1 MKKYF
6 IYAVSA
12 LALAG
17 CSSDDFLGGQPSP
30 TKLTDNNVIN
40 FNGGSSA
47 TTRATL
53 KEGGEAAT
61 KLGNKFF
68 VYGTKVNSGKTE
80 EVNDQTNQQ
89 VVYMNYLVQFNAATA
104 NTTVSNTAGWEYVGV
119 TNEFTT
125 AVTPNVGNKDQ
136 TIKYWDYSAP
146 SYVFYA
152 CSAHGDDLKNG
163 KVGIEKIT
171 DASTETNPSV
181 YKKGYKVTLKEG
193 ANPEKLYF
201 SDRKVL
207 TQSKDAEHG
216 KKDVYGGEV
225 NFTFRNSMA
234 KVRVAFYET
243 IPGYK
248 VTINNFYKT
257 ENTQNTQSTAVTD
270 KFVADLKNTPLVM
283 SVDGTTYKVVY
294 YDDESGD
301 LENQPRMIAT
311 EDGAEKNVL
320 TLGEG
325 LIGSNLGTDKS
336 TPTYDQNDKAYTW
349 FMPQTENTSNL
360 KLKVDYT
367 LTSEDGSN
375 ETIKVKGA
383 TAEVPAELLRW
394 KPNYAYTY
402 LFKIST
408 NTNGGT
414 GGTGDPAGLYPIT
427 FDASV
432 VETADGNAEYITTV
446 SEASITTFG
455 VNGNLYVHDAKEYT
469 AGSDIYA
476 TVVEGDALKTLVIAA
491 QSGTTVNTKVYKIT
505 DAYAS
510 TVNEAQVAEWVAN
523 PSTITL
529 ASYLTDYSTNVFVV
543 TSVPSGDGHDITLAA
558 PATAL
563 KLASIPAGTYAI
575 EYTNTTAWTGSYKKV
590 YKVIKVVNN
599 NNN

>member
-47 TTRATL
+47 TTRSELT
-53 KEGGEAAT
+53 GSTAAN

-68 VYGTKVNSGKTE
+68 VYGTKQTTNTE
-80 EVNDQTNQQ
+80 QADGTDEQT
-89 VVYMNYLVQFNAATA
+89 VYKNYLVEWNGKA

-119 TNEFTT
+119 SNSYPD
-125 AVTPNVGNKDQ
+125 AVTPNVVPNPQ

-152 CSAHGDDLKNG
+152 CSAKDVDLTNG
-163 KVGIEKIT
+163 NVSIEKIT
-171 DASTETNPSV
+171 NASLVFE
-181 YKKGYKVTLKEG
+181 KGYTVTLKEN
-193 ANPEKLYF
+193 AHPEDLYF

-225 NFTFRNSMA
+225 NLTFRNSMA

-243 IPGYK
+243 IPGYSVK
-248 VTINNFYKT
+248 IDKFYSSIGTNNT
-257 ENTQNTQSTAVTD
+257 ENSSN
-270 KFVADLKNTPLVM
+270 FVADLTNTPLVM
-283 SVDGTTYKVVY
+283 SAAGTVYKVVY
-294 YDDESGD
+294 YESGD
-301 LENQPRMIAT
+301 LKNQPRMIAT
-311 EDGAEKNVL
+311 ENGAEKVVL
-320 TLGEG
+320 TLGTG
-325 LIGSNLGTDKS
+325 LFGNDLGTEKIN
-336 TPTYDQNDKAYTW
+336 PTYDKNAGAYTW
-349 FMPQTENTSNL
+349 FMPQTENQSKLN
-360 KLKVDYT
+360 LKVDYT
-367 LTSEDGSN
+367 LTSTDGSGEKIN
-375 ETIKVKGA
+375 VKGA
-383 TAEVPAELLRW
+383 TAEVPAELLCW

-446 SEASITTFG
+446 SEASITTFA
-455 VNGNLYVHDAKEYT
+455 VKDKKYVHDANEYT

-476 TVVEGDALKTLVIAA
+476 TVVEGDALKTLVINDP
-491 QSGTTVNTKVYKIT
+491 SGTTVNTKVYKIV
-505 DAYAS
+505 DAHVSEA
-510 TVNEAQVAEWVAN
+510 NEAQVAEWIAKFTSQTLNQYLTTYNDNVSVVSEV
-523 PSTITL
+523 PSEDGKTITL
-529 ASYLTDYSTNVFVV
+529 GNS
-543 TSVPSGDGHDITLAA
+543 
-558 PATAL
+558 ATAL
-563 KLASIPAGTYAI
+563 KLQGITAGTYAI
-575 EYTNTTAWTGSYKKV
+575 EYTNNNAWTGSYKKV
-590 YKVIKVVNN
+590 YKVIKVQ
-599 NNN
+599 

>member
-40 FNGGSSA
+40 FNGDRSS
-47 TTRATL
+47 TTRAT
-53 KEGGEAAT
+53 KEGSDAAG
-61 KLGNKFF
+61 KLGKKFF
-68 VYGTKVNSGKTE
+68 VYGTKQTTDTE
-80 EVNDQTNQQ
+80 KADGTDEQT
-89 VVYMNYLVQFNAATA
+89 VYMNYLVTFDDGTA

-119 TNEFTT
+119 DNSYKT
-125 AVTPNVGNKDQ
+125 AVTPNVGDKSQ

-152 CSAHGDDLKNG
+152 CSAHGDDLSKNNG
-163 KVGIEKIT
+163 KVKIEKIT
-171 DASTETNPSV
+171 DASAEPNPTV
-181 YKKGYKVTLKEG
+181 YKKGYKVTLKDG
-193 ANPEKLYF
+193 AHPENLYF

-207 TQSKDAEHG
+207 TKSSNAVHG
-216 KKDVYGGEV
+216 EKDVYGGEV
-225 NFTFRNSMA
+225 NLTFRNSMT

-270 KFVADLKNTPLVM
+270 KFVADLKNTPLAM
-283 SVDGTTYKVVY
+283 SANGTKYKVVY
-294 YDDESGD
+294 YESGD
-301 LENQPRMIAT
+301 LVNQPRMIAT
-311 EDGAEKNVL
+311 ENGAEKTVL
-320 TLGEG
+320 TLGTNLFG
-325 LIGSNLGTDKS
+325 NPLGTEKTS
-336 TPTYDQNDKAYTW
+336 PTYDTNAGAYTW
-349 FMPQTENTSNL
+349 FLPQTENSSKLN
-360 KLKVDYT
+360 LKVDYT
-367 LTSEDGSN
+367 LTSTDGST

-383 TAEVPAELLRW
+383 TAEVPAELLCW

-414 GGTGDPAGLYPIT
+414 GGTTDPAGLYPIT

-446 SEASITTFG
+446 SEASITTFA
-455 VNGNLYVHDAKEYT
+455 VKDNMYVHDASEYT

-476 TVVEGDALKTLVIAA
+476 TVVEGDALQKLTINTNGA
-491 QSGTTVNTKVYKIT
+491 NTKVYKIA
-505 DAYAS
+505 DSYAL
-510 TVNEAQVAEWVAN
+510 TANEAQVAEWVAN
-523 PSTITL
+523 SKTDHYSDYTSDVSVSVQTKVPSGDGSTITL
-529 ASYLTDYSTNVFVV
+529 ANS
-543 TSVPSGDGHDITLAA
+543 
-558 PATAL
+558 ATAL
-563 KLASIPAGTYAI
+563 KLAGITTGTYAI
-575 EYTNTTAWTGSYKKV
+575 EYTNTNAWTGSYKPV

-599 NNN
+599 

>member
-47 TTRATL
+47 TTRSELT
-53 KEGGEAAT
+53 GSTAAT

-68 VYGTKVNSGKTE
+68 VYGTKVNAGKTE
-80 EVNDQTNQQ
+80 GNDETNQQ
-89 VVYMNYLVQFNAATA
+89 VVYKNYLVYWNGQT

-119 TNEFTT
+119 DNSYKT
-125 AVTPNVGNKDQ
+125 AVTPNVGDQSQ

-146 SYVFYA
+146 RYVFYA
-152 CSAHGDDLKNG
+152 CSADGTDLKNG
-163 KVGIEKIT
+163 KVKIEKIT
-171 DASTETNPSV
+171 DASAEPNPSV

-193 ANPEKLYF
+193 AHPEDLYF

-207 TQSKDAEHG
+207 TKSNDAEHG

-225 NFTFRNSMA
+225 NLTFRNSMA

-243 IPGYK
+243 IPGYS
-248 VTINNFYKT
+248 VTINKFYSSIGT
-257 ENTQNTQSTAVTD
+257 NNTGNNSN
-270 KFVADLKNTPLVM
+270 FVADLKQNTPFVM
-283 SVDGTTYKVVY
+283 SDGGTVYKVVY
-294 YDDESGD
+294 YESGD
-301 LENQPRMIAT
+301 LVNQPRLIAT
-311 EDGAEKNVL
+311 DPNQKVNVL
-320 TLGEG
+320 TLGTG
-325 LIGSNLGTDKS
+325 LIGNSLGTDKS
-336 TPTYDQNDKAYTW
+336 TPTYDQNAGAYTW

-367 LTSEDGSN
+367 LTSTDGSN
-375 ETIKVKGA
+375 ETINVKGA
-383 TAEVPAELLRW
+383 TAEVPAKLLCW

-402 LFKIST
+402 LFKISD
-408 NTNGGT
+408 NTNGST
-414 GGTGDPAGLYPIT
+414 GGNVTGLYPIT

-446 SEASITTFG
+446 SEASITTFA
-455 VNGNLYVHDAKEYT
+455 VKDNKYVHDAKEYT

-476 TVVEGDALKTLVIAA
+476 TVVEGHALKDLTI
-491 QSGTTVNTKVYKIT
+491 NTNIKVYQIT
-505 DAYAS
+505 DASA
-510 TVNEAQVAEWVAN
+510 NEAQVAEWIAN
-523 PSTITL
+523 SKT
-529 ASYLTDYSTNVFVV
+529 AYYSDYTTGVSVE
-543 TSVPSGDGHDITLAA
+543 TSVPSEDGNTITLGNSAN
-558 PATAL
+558 PAKAL
-563 KLASIPAGTYAI
+563 RLEGIGAGTYAI

-590 YKVIKVVNN
+590 YKVIKVQ
-599 NNN
+599 

>member
-40 FNGGSSA
+40 FNGDRSS
-47 TTRATL
+47 TTRAPYS
-53 KEGGEAAT
+53 GADAAT
-61 KLGNKFF
+61 KLGDKFF

-80 EVNDQTNQQ
+80 EVNDETNQQ
-89 VVYMNYLVQFNAATA
+89 VVYMNYLVKFKDGTA

-119 TNEFTT
+119 SNNFFN
-125 AVTPNVGNKDQ
+125 AVTPSVGNQTQ

-152 CSAHGDDLKNG
+152 CSAKEGDLTNG
-163 KVGIEKIT
+163 KVSIVKIT
-171 DASTETNPSV
+171 DASSETNPSV
-181 YKKGYKVTLKEG
+181 YKKGYTVTLKKG
-193 ANPEKLYF
+193 ANPENLYF

-207 TQSKDAEHG
+207 KKASDNGSVHG
-216 KKDVYGGEV
+216 EDNKYGGEV
-225 NFTFRNSMA
+225 NLTFRNSMT

-243 IPGYK
+243 IPGYSVQIK
-248 VTINNFYKT
+248 KFYT
-257 ENTQNTQSTAVTD
+257 TPSGESSSD
-270 KFVADLKNTPLVM
+270 FVADLKNTPLVM

-311 EDGAEKNVL
+311 DNNAKKDVL
-320 TLGEG
+320 TLGTG
-325 LIGSNLGTDKS
+325 LIGNSLKTDK
-336 TPTYDQNDKAYTW
+336 TNPTYDTNDGDYTW
-349 FMPQTENTSNL
+349 FLPQTENQSKL

-367 LTSEDGSN
+367 LTSTDGSG
-375 ETIKVKGA
+375 ETINVKGA
-383 TAEVPAELLRW
+383 TAEVPAELLCW

-414 GGTGDPAGLYPIT
+414 GGDGDPAGLYPIT

-432 VETADGNAEYITTV
+432 VETAEGNAEYITTV
-446 SEASITTFG
+446 SEASITTFA
-455 VNGNLYVHDAKEYT
+455 VKDDKYVHDASEYT

-476 TVVEGDALKTLVIAA
+476 TVVEGDALKTLTI
-491 QSGTTVNTKVYKIT
+491 GTNIKVYKIAANQALT
-505 DAYAS
+505 A
-510 TVNEAQVAEWVAN
+510 NEAQVAEWVAN
-523 PSTITL
+523 SK
-529 ASYLTDYSTNVFVV
+529 TDYYSDYEGVV
-543 TSVPSGDGHDITLAA
+543 SVETTVPSGDGHTITLAN

-563 KLASIPAGTYAI
+563 KLASIATGTYAI
-575 EYTNTTAWTGSYKKV
+575 EYTNTNPWTGTYKKV
-590 YKVIKVVNN
+590 YKVIKVQ
-599 NNN
+599 

>member
-47 TTRATL
+47 TTRGVLNGTTNPT
-53 KEGGEAAT
+53 AAS

-68 VYGTKVNSGKTE
+68 VYGTKQTTNTE
-80 EVNDQTNQQ
+80 QADGTDEQT
-89 VVYMNYLVQFNAATA
+89 VYKNYLVEWNGTA

-119 TNEFTT
+119 TNIYTS
-125 AVTPNVGNKDQ
+125 AVKPNVGNQSQ

-152 CSAHGDDLKNG
+152 CSANGTDLSKG
-163 KVGIEKIT
+163 EVKIEKIT
-171 DASTETNPSV
+171 NASSIYE
-181 YKKGYKVTLKEG
+181 KGYKVTLKQG
-193 ANPEKLYF
+193 ANPEDLYF

-207 TQSKDAEHG
+207 TKSTDAEHG
-216 KKDVYGGEV
+216 KQDVYGGEV
-225 NFTFRNSMA
+225 NLTFRNSMA

-270 KFVADLKNTPLVM
+270 KFVADLTNTPLVI
-283 SVDGTTYKVVY
+283 DPTNGTNYIVTYY
-294 YDDESGD
+294 GSGHQ
-301 LENQPRMIAT
+301 LENQPKMVPET
-311 EDGAEKNVL
+311 SNTTNVL
-320 TLGEG
+320 TLGKG
-325 LIGSNLGTDKS
+325 LAANTDISTEKS
-336 TPTYDQNDKAYTW
+336 TPTYDQSAGAYTW
-349 FMPQTENTSNL
+349 FMPQTENSSKL

-375 ETIKVKGA
+375 ETIKVNGA
-383 TAEVPAELLRW
+383 TAEVPAELLCW

-402 LFKIST
+402 LFKISD
-408 NTNGGT
+408 NTNGST
-414 GGTGDPAGLYPIT
+414 GGNVTGLYPIT

-476 TVVEGDALKTLVIAA
+476 TVVEGHALKDLTI
-491 QSGTTVNTKVYKIT
+491 NTNIKVYQINNT
-505 DAYAS
+505 YAS
-510 TVNEAQVAEWVAN
+510 TANEAQVAEWVAN
-523 PSTITL
+523 SSTITL
-529 ASYLTDYSTNVFVV
+529 ANYLTDYSTNVSVV
-543 TSVPSGDGHDITLAA
+543 TSVPSEDGKTISVNN
-558 PATAL
+558 AL
-563 KLASIPAGTYAI
+563 KLGTIAAGTYAI
-575 EYTNTTAWTGSYKKV
+575 EYTNETAWTGSYNKV
-590 YKVIKVVNN
+590 YKVIKVQ
-599 NNN
+599 

>member
-40 FNGGSSA
+40 FNGDRSS
-47 TTRATL
+47 TTRSELT
-53 KEGGEAAT
+53 GSTAAT

-68 VYGTKVNSGKTE
+68 VYGTKVNAGQTE
-80 EVNDQTNQQ
+80 GINDATNQQ
-89 VVYMNYLVQFNAATA
+89 VVYKNYLVEWNGHT

-119 TNEFTT
+119 DNSYKT
-125 AVTPNVGNKDQ
+125 AVTPNVGDQSQ

-152 CSAHGDDLKNG
+152 CSADGTDLSTG
-163 KVGIEKIT
+163 KVGIHKIT
-171 DASTETNPSV
+171 ALTEPNSSV
-181 YKKGYKVTLKEG
+181 YEKGYEVTLKQG

-207 TQSKDAEHG
+207 TKSTNAVHG
-216 KKDVYGGEV
+216 KDDVYGGEV
-225 NFTFRNSMA
+225 NLTFRNSMA

-243 IPGYK
+243 IPGYS
-248 VTINNFYKT
+248 VTINKFYSSIGT
-257 ENTQNTQSTAVTD
+257 NNTGNNSN
-270 KFVADLKNTPLVM
+270 FVADLTNTPLDM
-283 SVDGTTYKVVY
+283 SADGTKYKVVY
-294 YDDESGD
+294 YGPGD

-311 EDGAEKNVL
+311 GNGAKKEVL
-320 TLGEG
+320 TLGTD
-325 LIGSNLGTDKS
+325 LFRNSLGTDKS
-336 TPTYDQNDKAYTW
+336 NPTYDTNTKAYTW
-349 FMPQTENTSNL
+349 FMPQTENSSKLN
-360 KLKVDYT
+360 LKVDYT
-367 LTSEDGSN
+367 LTSTDGSN
-375 ETIKVKGA
+375 EAINVTGA

-446 SEASITTFG
+446 SEASITTFA
-455 VNGNLYVHDAKEYT
+455 VKDNKYVHDAKEYT

-476 TVVEGDALKTLVIAA
+476 TVVEGDALKNLVIDAEYA
-491 QSGTTVNTKVYKIT
+491 TLNTKVYKID
-505 DAYAS
+505 DAHVSEA
-510 TVNEAQVAEWVAN
+510 NEAQVAEWIAKFTSPTLGQYLAIYNTNVSVVPQV
-523 PSTITL
+523 PSEDGNTITL
-529 ASYLTDYSTNVFVV
+529 GNS
-543 TSVPSGDGHDITLAA
+543 
-558 PATAL
+558 ATAL
-563 KLASIPAGTYAI
+563 KLQGIAAGTYAI
-575 EYTNTTAWTGSYKKV
+575 EYTNNNAWTGSYKKV
-590 YKVIKVVNN
+590 YKVIKVN
-599 NNN
+599 

>member
-47 TTRATL
+47 TTRSELT
-53 KEGGEAAT
+53 GSTAAT

-68 VYGTKVNSGKTE
+68 VYGTKQTTKTE
-80 EVNDQTNQQ
+80 EVDGSNEQT
-89 VVYMNYLVQFNAATA
+89 VYMNYLVTFKDGTD

-119 TNEFTT
+119 DNSYID
-125 AVTPNVGNKDQ
+125 AVKPNVESAPQ

-152 CSAHGDDLKNG
+152 CSAHGDDLSKNNG
-163 KVGIEKIT
+163 KVKIEKIT
-171 DASTETNPSV
+171 DASAEPNPTV
-181 YKKGYKVTLKEG
+181 YKKGYKVTLKDG
-193 ANPEKLYF
+193 AHPENLYF

-207 TQSKDAEHG
+207 TKSSNAVHG
-216 KKDVYGGEV
+216 EKDVYGGEV
-225 NFTFRNSMA
+225 NLTFRNSMA

-243 IPGYK
+243 IPGYSVK
-248 VTINNFYKT
+248 IDNFY
-257 ENTQNTQSTAVTD
+257 TASGDNET
-270 KFVADLKNTPLVM
+270 KFVADLTNTPLVM
-283 SVDGTTYKVVY
+283 SATGTEYNVVY
-294 YDDESGD
+294 YESGD
-301 LENQPRMIAT
+301 LKNQPRLIADANQT
-311 EDGAEKNVL
+311 VYVL
-320 TLGEG
+320 TLGTG
-325 LIGSNLGTDKS
+325 LFRNPLGTEK
-336 TPTYDQNDKAYTW
+336 TNPTYDTYDTNDTNTGVYTW
-349 FMPQTENTSNL
+349 FMPQTENTSKL

-367 LTSEDGSN
+367 LTSTDNSG

-383 TAEVPAELLRW
+383 TAEVPAELLCW

-414 GGTGDPAGLYPIT
+414 GDDTDPAGLYPIT

-446 SEASITTFG
+446 SEASITTFA
-455 VNGNLYVHDAKEYT
+455 VNGNKKYVHDASEYT

-476 TVVEGDALKTLVIAA
+476 TVVEGGDLQKLTIN
-491 QSGTTVNTKVYKIT
+491 TNTKVYKIN
-505 DAYAS
+505 AS
-510 TVNEAQVAEWVAN
+510 TANEAQVAEWVAKGKTTYY
-523 PSTITL
+523 S
-529 ASYLTDYSTNVFVV
+529 DYTGDVSDPTTVPTTVP
-543 TSVPSGDGHDITLAA
+543 TVPSGDGHDITLTA

-575 EYTNTTAWTGSYKKV
+575 EYTNTSAWTGAYKPV
-590 YKVIKVVNN
+590 YKVITVQ
-599 NNN
+599 